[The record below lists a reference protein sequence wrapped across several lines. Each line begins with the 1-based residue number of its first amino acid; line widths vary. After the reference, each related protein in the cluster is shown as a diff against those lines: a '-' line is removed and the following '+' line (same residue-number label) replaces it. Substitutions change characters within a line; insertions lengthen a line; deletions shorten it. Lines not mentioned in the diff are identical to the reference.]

1 MDLRTLHSG
10 GFARG
15 RRRAR
20 PAGVG
25 ARTATDGRSADV
37 AAVLTG
43 SSMRVMEAS
52 LAVIAIATAFLLGL
66 GR

>member
-1 MDLRTLHSG
+1 MDLRTFHPG
-10 GFARG
+10 GAKLG
-15 RRRAR
+15 RPRTLPGAAAI
-20 PAGVG
+20 PATSPV
-25 ARTATDGRSADV
+25 RSSDV
-37 AAVLTG
+37 AVRLTG